1 MHHILENLVF
11 VLLTVSQI
19 LGKELLRVL
28 ECASTCRALIVFSD
42 RAVESPLRIDH
53 LLEKDI
59 NEDLHLF

>member
-1 MHHILENLVF
+1 ML
-11 VLLTVSQI
+11 
-19 LGKELLRVL
+19 K
-28 ECASTCRALIVFSD
+28 CASTCRALIVVSD